1 MSRKA
6 SKTRKSQIKQYTAFV
21 PKTMKATK
29 AAGNTIMKKIDYFF
43 KSSRKSL
50 KKGAKM
56 LDKRTAK
63 TIGSLTRRHTR
74 R

>member
-1 MSRKA
+1 MRRK
-6 SKTRKSQIKQYTAFV
+6 SVKHRKSQIKQYTAFV
-21 PKTMKATK
+21 PKTVKATK

-43 KSSRKSL
+43 KSTRKSL
-50 KKGAKM
+50 KQGAKM

-63 TIGSLTRRHTR
+63 SIGSFTRRHTR